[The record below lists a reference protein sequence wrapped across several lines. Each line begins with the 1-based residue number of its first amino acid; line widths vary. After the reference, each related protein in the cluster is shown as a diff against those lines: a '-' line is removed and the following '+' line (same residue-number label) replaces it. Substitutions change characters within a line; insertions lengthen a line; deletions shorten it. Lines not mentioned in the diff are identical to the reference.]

1 VRERLRSKEKDGWS
15 LVDARV
21 KIKHVFF
28 FVFKVPPTEPVRFGW
43 GFVSFRFL
51 KPKPNRIEIF
61 FKKFNRFFF
70 TVWFFWLFFLGFLDL
85 GPVCFCVSKVLL
97 IKFEI
102 FLFFY

>member
-1 VRERLRSKEKDGWS
+1 MRERLRSKEKDGWS

-61 FKKFNRFFF
+61 FKKIN
-70 TVWFFWLFFLGFLDL
+70 WFFLRFGFFGY
-85 GPVCFCVSKVLL
+85 
-97 IKFEI
+97 
-102 FLFFY
+102 FFSVFSI